1 MCIGINQ
8 HVYVCYLI
16 QDRRYQQSITPHELT
31 TISPRLTIS
40 GESTKERKKGTF
52 ERKMRKRIEN
62 YAKDP

>member
-40 GESTKERKKGTF
+40 GESTKERKK
-52 ERKMRKRIEN
+52 EHLKEKCE
-62 YAKDP
+62 KE